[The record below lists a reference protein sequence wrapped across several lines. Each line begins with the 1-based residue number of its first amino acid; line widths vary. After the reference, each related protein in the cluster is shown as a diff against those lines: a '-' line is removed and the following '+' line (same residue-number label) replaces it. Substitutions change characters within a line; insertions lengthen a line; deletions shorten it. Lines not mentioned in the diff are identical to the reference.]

1 MADLI
6 RLTEEVSRQRQRL
19 DSDFVPR
26 QIGLAITCILFF
38 FFLPFWFVFLIYLLC
53 IGSEAPQRRMLLAFE
68 AEPSRKRRLAFL
80 ASSAFGLA
88 IYSIPALVLW
98 QMEDPLVRFMGVLSL
113 IGALLNVSVVRSVH
127 LPMGLVSGLP
137 PAAAL
142 LWLPVQHLLKPD
154 AALSAAVATAAV
166 LALLGYFLSALVQNH
181 RAQSRLIDAITEAS
195 EASSAKSRFLA
206 AMSHEVRTPLNALL
220 GHSQSMREEADADA
234 MRGHAAQVESAAR
247 MLKMLVEDVIDLSQL
262 TEGEIL
268 FRPVTAVIRQ
278 ELEQAAA
285 TKIPMRGGPDPE
297 IGIEIATEV
306 PEFGRFDPV
315 LLRKC
320 LAHFFALV
328 AADQPT
334 GTAPR
339 MDLRCAL
346 APGRQNRLR
355 ITVAGRPGA
364 NGSADAPISAVPG
377 GESLAQTVAHRIA
390 GVMGGKAGLM
400 RTPDGSLVARVELPF
415 ITIPEPPATGA
426 ETVYGRLRVL
436 VVDDV
441 ATNRTVVA
449 QMLRSLRIE
458 VIEADGGSDALEWLK
473 AEAFDLVLLDMNMP
487 DMDGEATFREIRGSG
502 ADWADIPVIA
512 LTADAVTYQR
522 DHYVGLGLDGYV
534 TKPVDKRLLWAEI
547 LTAAPPPPPL

>member
-6 RLTEEVSRQRQRL
+6 RFTEEVTRQRHRL

-26 QIGLAITCILFF
+26 QIGLAISCILFF
-38 FFLPFWFVFLIYLLC
+38 FFLPFWFVFLVYLLC
-53 IGSEAPQRRMLLAFE
+53 VGSEIPQRRMLLAFE
-68 AEPSRKRRLAFL
+68 DEPTRRRRLAFL

-98 QMEDPLVRFMGVLSL
+98 HMDDQLVRFLGVLSL
-113 IGALLNVSVVRSVH
+113 IGALLNVSVVRTVH

-142 LWLPVQHLLKPD
+142 LWLPLQHLLQPD

-166 LALLGYFLSALVQNH
+166 LVLLGYFLSTLVQNH
-181 RAQSRLIDAITEAS
+181 RAQSRLIDSIAETS
-195 EASSAKSRFLA
+195 EMNSAKSRFLA
-206 AMSHEVRTPLNALL
+206 AMSHEIRTPLNTLL
-220 GHSQSMREEADADA
+220 GHSQLMREETDADA
-234 MRGHAAQVESAAR
+234 MRSHAVQVESAAR
-247 MLKMLVEDVIDLSQL
+247 VLKMLVEDVIDLSQL
-262 TEGEIL
+262 TEGEVL

-285 TKIPMRGGPDPE
+285 IKIPVRGGPDPE
-297 IGIEIATEV
+297 IEIEIATEV
-306 PEFGRFDPV
+306 PEFGRFDSV

-320 LAHFFALV
+320 LAHLFALV
-328 AADQPT
+328 VADQPA

-339 MDLRCAL
+339 IDLRCAL

-355 ITVAGRPGA
+355 ITVAGRNGA
-364 NGSADAPISAVPG
+364 NSSTDTPMSTAADG
-377 GESLAQTVAHRIA
+377 GSLAQTVAYRIA
-390 GVMGGKAGLM
+390 EVMGGKAGLM

-426 ETVYGRLRVL
+426 ETIYGRLRAL
-436 VVDDV
+436 VVDDI
-441 ATNRTVVA
+441 ATSRKVVA

-458 VIEADGGSDALEWLK
+458 AIEADGGSDALEWLK

-487 DMDGEATFREIRGSG
+487 DLDGEATFREIRGSG
-502 ADWADIPVIA
+502 RDWSDIPVIA
-512 LTADAVTYQR
+512 LSDDAVTYQR
-522 DHYVGLGLDGYV
+522 DHYIGLGLNGYV